1 MREMKDSGI
10 PWIGMIPKDWKM
22 LRTKNQYRSHKKIS
36 GTDAEKYERLA
47 LTLDGVIKR
56 SKEDST
62 GLQPDSFDG
71 YQILQKGELVFK
83 LIDLENLATSRV
95 GYSPFTGIVSPA
107 YVILHPIQDVNAR
120 FGEYYF
126 LSLWQR
132 AIFNSLG
139 DNGVRSN
146 LNSGD
151 LLNIPYPTPSLLEQ
165 ERIVAFLDAK
175 CLEIDS
181 LLKKTRAS
189 IEEYKALRQSVITE
203 AVTKGIRGQRP
214 MKDSGVEWIGEIPEE
229 WRISR
234 VGLHFEIILGKMLC
248 SEPLDLDYSLEK
260 YYCAANVHFSGVDN
274 SDLKSMWF
282 NPKEKELYHVKE
294 GDLLVVE
301 GGAGA
306 GGSAVVRTITEDI
319 YIQNSIMIVRP
330 HAKSSVVYLRYLL
343 ESLVTRGYVDFA
355 CNKATIPH
363 FTKDKLGL
371 VPFPLPDAEE
381 QQEIAAY
388 LDEKCSTIDSLI
400 ASKEALIGE
409 LEAYKKSLIYEYVTG
424 KKEVI

>member
-22 LRTKNQYRSHKKIS
+22 LRTKNQYRSHKIIA

-107 YVILHPIQDVNAR
+107 YVILHPIQEVNAR

-175 CLEIDS
+175 CSEIDTV
-181 LLKKTRAS
+181 LKKTRAS
-189 IEEYKALRQSVITE
+189 IEDYKKLKQSVITQS
-203 AVTKGIRGQRP
+203 VTQGIRGRRP
-214 MKDSGVEWIGEIPEE
+214 MKDPGIKWVESIPFEWKPVNPKALFTQRKEKAYPGERQLASSQQYGIIYQDDYMALTGAKIVTVEKDFDILKHVDAGDFVISMRSFQGGLEYSENTGSISSAYVMLRPNS
-229 WRISR
+229 SR
-234 VGLHFEIILGKMLC
+234 VFNRFYKWLFKSQIYIDALC
-248 SEPLDLDYSLEK
+248 STSNMVRDGQAMRYSNF
-260 YYCAANVHFSGVDN
+260 AQVR
-274 SDLKSMWF
+274 
-282 NPKEKELYHVKE
+282 LY
-294 GDLLVVE
+294 
-301 GGAGA
+301 
-306 GGSAVVRTITEDI
+306 AVPMD
-319 YIQNSIMIVRP
+319 
-330 HAKSSVVYLRYLL
+330 
-343 ESLVTRGYVDFA
+343 
-355 CNKATIPH
+355 
-363 FTKDKLGL
+363 
-371 VPFPLPDAEE
+371 E

-388 LDEKCSTIDSLI
+388 LDKKCAAIDSLI
-400 ASKEALIGE
+400 ASKEALITE

-424 KKEVI
+424 KKDVL